1 MIGEKMIGGNG
12 HRVSRQPQNDNDE
25 DEGDPRGQETE

>member
-12 HRVSRQPQNDNDE
+12 HRVSRQPQENNDE
-25 DEGDPRGQETE
+25 DKGGPRGHVTE